1 MKRVL
6 TTLALIPFAV
16 YTIFFGPEWFF
27 VLVAVAMALLC
38 YSEYSNIVKGHGIE
52 APGLP
57 GAILGLSL
65 MVDIAYIRLV
75 TIAALILSFRLRD
88 LARGLAYSAAM
99 VLGAVYIFGAWRC
112 AIDLRAAS
120 PNWLLFAL
128 GINWA
133 SDIAAYYVGRAI
145 GRHKLS
151 PRISPGKT
159 IEGAAGSLVAA
170 VLFGAAFAKWWPA
183 PQLSLGVWIALS
195 LVTSV
200 AGMLGDLTE
209 SALKRG
215 AGMKDSGTLLPGH
228 GGWLDRLDS
237 SLFTMPVVY
246 SVLHL
251 MGRLGSLSKMPN
263 PLFP

>member
-16 YTIFFGPEWFF
+16 YTIFIGPEWFF
-27 VLVAVAMALLC
+27 VLVAIGMALLC
-38 YSEYSNIVKGHGIE
+38 YSEYSNIVAGQGIE

-57 GAILGLSL
+57 GAIIGLAL
-65 MVDIAYIRLV
+65 FLDIAYIRMV
-75 TIAALILSFRLRD
+75 AIVALILSFRLRD
-88 LARGLAYSAAM
+88 LAKGLAYAAAM

-112 AIDLRAAS
+112 AIDIRAAS

-133 SDIAAYYVGRAI
+133 GDIAAYYVGRAI
-145 GRHKLS
+145 GKHKLA

-159 IEGAAGSLVAA
+159 VEGAIGSLAA
-170 VLFGAAFAKWWPA
+170 AAIFGTAFSIGWPA
-183 PQLSLGVWIALS
+183 AGLSLGFWITLAG
-195 LVTSV
+195 VTSL
-200 AGMLGDLTE
+200 AGQLGDLTE

-246 SVLHL
+246 TALKL
-251 MGRLGSLSKMPN
+251 INAMPAIGA
-263 PLFP
+263 PILTGP